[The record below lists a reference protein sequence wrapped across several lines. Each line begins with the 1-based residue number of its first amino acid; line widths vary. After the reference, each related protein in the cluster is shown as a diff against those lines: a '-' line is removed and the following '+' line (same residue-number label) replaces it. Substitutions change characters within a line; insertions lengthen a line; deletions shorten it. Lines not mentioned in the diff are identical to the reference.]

1 MSKSKR
7 IVDALDADDREDVQ
21 DDAIIGKAL
30 VGSLFVLGIVG
41 LIAGGVALAIYL
53 RKPTVED
60 RKTEVALPQ
69 PRAVEQVVLPKIP
82 LTDFTT
88 EAGIDWKHVN
98 GMEGE
103 KLLPETMGGGVAVFD
118 FDRDGDN
125 DLLFV
130 GGTSW
135 PWAKNPVADPRS
147 LCLYRNDGSA
157 KFTDITAEVGLK
169 KSFYGCAPAV
179 GDFDNDGWLD
189 LYVTAVG
196 KNWLFKNTAGN
207 FVDISESAGVA
218 GDETAW
224 SSGAVWFDFDND
236 GKLDLFVC
244 DYVLWSRELDLS
256 LGFSLTG
263 LGRAFGQPTSF
274 TGTQSHLYHN
284 EGDGKFK
291 DVSKEMG
298 IQVAN
303 PDTQVPVGKGLGVA
317 AVDVNRDGWMDLVV
331 ANDTVQNFLFIN
343 RDGKA
348 FQESGIPMGVAFD
361 RAGNSTGAMG
371 LDCGFLRNDD
381 SLAIAI
387 GNFANEPSSLYISRG
402 PDQPFFDAAMASGLG
417 PMSRLSLTFGMFFA
431 DLDLDGRLDIV
442 CSNGHLEEEISK
454 VQSTQEYA
462 QAPQYFWNAGSA
474 GSSELVALKASEVG
488 EGALKKMVGR
498 AAAYGDLDGDGD
510 VDIVLVCNGGPARV
524 LRNDQKLE
532 NNWLRLKLEG
542 TGKSNRD
549 AIGALVTVKADGVT
563 HRRFVTATRSY
574 LSQCELAVTFG
585 LGKAKKV
592 DEVTITWPDGQ
603 TETLAGLEINRQHPL
618 RQGGLK

>member
-1 MSKSKR
+1 MSKQNR
-7 IVDALDADDREDVQ
+7 NVVEQDADDREDVQ

-30 VGSLFVLGIVG
+30 LGSIVVLGLVGVIVG
-41 LIAGGVALAIYL
+41 GIALAVYFQ
-53 RKPTVED
+53 KPVVED
-60 RKTEVALPQ
+60 RKTEIALPQ
-69 PRAVEQVVLPKIP
+69 KRAVEQVSLPKIP
-82 LTDFTT
+82 LADITA

-130 GGTSW
+130 GGTNW
-135 PWAKNPVADPRS
+135 PWAKNPVANPRS
-147 LCLYRNDGSA
+147 LCIYRNDGTA
-157 KFTDITAEVGLK
+157 KFTDVTAEVGLERN
-169 KSFYGCAPAV
+169 FYGCGPAV
-179 GDFDNDGWLD
+179 GDFDNDGWPD
-189 LYVTAVG
+189 LFVSAVG
-196 KNWLFKNTAGN
+196 KNVLYKNNEGKFTD
-207 FVDISESAGVA
+207 VSESSGIV
-218 GDETAW
+218 GDEAW
-224 SSGAVWFDFDND
+224 SSGAVWFDYDND

-244 DYVLWSRELDLS
+244 HYVLWSRELDLS

-274 TGTQSHLYHN
+274 TGTQSLLYHN

-291 DVSKEMG
+291 EVSKEMG

-317 AVDVNRDGWMDLVV
+317 AVDVNRDGWMDIVV
-331 ANDTVQNFLFIN
+331 ANDTVQNFLFMN
-343 RDGKA
+343 RDGKS

-371 LDCGFLRNDD
+371 LDCGYLRNDD

-417 PMSRLSLTFGMFFA
+417 PQSRLSLTFGMFFA
-431 DLDLDGRLDIV
+431 DLDLDGRQDIV
-442 CSNGHLEEEISK
+442 CSNGHLEEEINK

-488 EGALKKMVGR
+488 EAALKKMVGR

-510 VDIVLVCNGGPARV
+510 VDIILVGNGGPARI
-524 LRNDQKLE
+524 LRNDQQL
-532 NNWLRLKLEG
+532 NHNWLRLKLEG
-542 TGKSNRD
+542 SGRSNRD
-549 AIGALVTVKADGVT
+549 AAGALVTVKAGGVT
-563 HRRFVTATRSY
+563 HRRCVTASRSY
-574 LSQCELAVTFG
+574 LSQCELAITFG
-585 LGKAKKV
+585 LGKTSKV
-592 DEVTITWPDGQ
+592 DEVIINWPDGQ
-603 TETLAGLEINRQHPL
+603 SETLSGLEINRQHQL
-618 RQGGLK
+618 RQGETR

>member
-1 MSKSKR
+1 MNKKNE
-7 IVDALDADDREDVQ
+7 VEPDLDDREDIQ

-30 VGSLFVLGIVG
+30 AGSLIVLGIVG
-41 LIAGGVALAIYL
+41 LVVGGIALAVYL
-53 RKPTVED
+53 RKPIVED
-60 RKTEVALPQ
+60 HKTEIALPQ
-69 PRAVEQVVLPKIP
+69 TRTVEQVILPKIP
-82 LTDFTT
+82 LTDITT

-103 KLLPETMGGGVAVFD
+103 KLLPETMGGGVAIFD

-135 PWAKNPVADPRS
+135 PWAKNPIANPRS
-147 LCLYRNDGSA
+147 LCLYRNDGTA
-157 KFTDITAEVGLK
+157 KFVDVTAEVGLERNI
-169 KSFYGCAPAV
+169 YGCGPAV
-179 GDFDNDGWLD
+179 GDFDNDGWED
-189 LYVTAVG
+189 LFVTAVG
-196 KNWLFKNTAGN
+196 KNLLFKNNEGKFTEVTENSGLLR
-207 FVDISESAGVA
+207 
-218 GDETAW
+218 DEAAW
-224 SSGAVWFDFDND
+224 SSGAVWFDYDND

-298 IQVAN
+298 IQVEN

-317 AVDVNRDGWMDLVV
+317 AVDVNRDGWMDLAV
-331 ANDTVQNFLFIN
+331 ANDTVQNFLFLN
-343 RDGKA
+343 RDGKM

-361 RAGNSTGAMG
+361 RAGNATGAMG
-371 LDCGFLRNDD
+371 LDCGFFRNDD
-381 SLAIAI
+381 SLAVGI

-431 DLDLDGRLDIV
+431 DLDLDGRQDIV
-442 CSNGHLEEEISK
+442 CSNGHLEEEINK

-462 QAPQYFWNAGSA
+462 QAPQYFWNAGST
-474 GSSELVALKASEVG
+474 GTSELVALKATEVG
-488 EGALKKMVGR
+488 EAALKKMVGR

-510 VDIVLVCNGGPARV
+510 VDIVLVCNGGPARL

-549 AIGALVTVKADGVT
+549 AVGALATVKAGGVT
-563 HRRFVTATRSY
+563 HRRYVTATRSY
-574 LSQCELAVTFG
+574 LSQCELTLTVG
-585 LGKAKKV
+585 LGKNQKV
-592 DEVTITWPDGQ
+592 DEVTIKWPDGQ
-603 TETLAGLEINRQHPL
+603 SESFSGLEVNKLHSL
-618 RQGGLK
+618 RESEPK

>member
-1 MSKSKR
+1 MSKQKLNVGEPDS
-7 IVDALDADDREDVQ
+7 DEREDVQ

-30 VGSLFVLGIVG
+30 MGSIFVLGLVG
-41 LIAGGVALAIYL
+41 LIVGGIVLVLYL
-53 RKPTVED
+53 RKPVVED
-60 RKTEVALPQ
+60 RKTEIALPQ
-69 PRAVEQVVLPKIP
+69 TRTIQQVTFPKIP
-82 LTDFTT
+82 LTDITA
-88 EAGIDWKHVN
+88 ESGVDWKHVN

-103 KLLPETMGGGVAVFD
+103 KLLPETMGGGAAVFD

-135 PWAKNPVADPRS
+135 PWAKNPTANPRS
-147 LCLYRNDGSA
+147 LCLYRNEGAA
-157 KFTDITAEVGLK
+157 KFTDVTTEVGLGK
-169 KSFYGCAPAV
+169 NFYGSGPAV
-179 GDFDNDGWLD
+179 GDFDNDGWPD
-189 LYVTAVG
+189 LFVSAVG
-196 KNWLFKNTAGN
+196 KNLLFKNEEGKFTD
-207 FVDISESAGVA
+207 VSDSAGVA
-218 GDETAW
+218 GDESTW
-224 SSGAVWFDFDND
+224 SSGAVWLDYDND

-244 DYVLWSRELDLS
+244 RYVLWSRELDLS

-274 TGTQSHLYHN
+274 TGTQSLLYHN

-303 PDTQVPVGKGLGVA
+303 PDTQVPVGKGLGAA
-317 AVDVNRDGWMDLVV
+317 AVDVNRDGWIDIIV
-331 ANDTVQNFLFIN
+331 ANDTVQNFLFMN

-348 FQESGIPMGVAFD
+348 FHESGIPMGVAFD
-361 RAGNSTGAMG
+361 RAGNATGAMG

-381 SLAIAI
+381 SLAVAI

-402 PDQPFFDAAMASGLG
+402 PEQPFFDAAMASGLG
-417 PMSRLSLTFGMFFA
+417 PQSRLSLTFGMFFA
-431 DLDLDGRLDIV
+431 DLDLDGRQDIV
-442 CSNGHLEEEISK
+442 CSNGHLEEEINK
-454 VQSTQEYA
+454 VQSSQEYA

-488 EGALKKMVGR
+488 EAALKKMVGR
-498 AAAYGDLDGDGD
+498 AAAYGDFDGDGD

-532 NNWLRLKLEG
+532 NNWMRLKLEG

-549 AIGALVTVKADGVT
+549 AAGAFVTVNAGGVT
-563 HRRFVTATRSY
+563 HRRYVTATRSY
-574 LSQCELAVTFG
+574 LSQCELTLTFG
-585 LGKAKKV
+585 LGKTQQV
-592 DEVTITWPDGQ
+592 DEVKINWPDGQ
-603 TETLAGLEINRQHPL
+603 TETLTGLEINRQHL
-618 RQGGLK
+618 LKQSEAK

>member
-1 MSKSKR
+1 MSKQNR
-7 IVDALDADDREDVQ
+7 DVVEQDADDREDVQ

-30 VGSLFVLGIVG
+30 TGSIVVLGLVGVIVG
-41 LIAGGVALAIYL
+41 GIALAVYF
-53 RKPTVED
+53 RKPVVED
-60 RKTEVALPQ
+60 RKTEIALPQ
-69 PRAVEQVVLPKIP
+69 KRAVEQVSLPKIP
-82 LTDFTT
+82 MADITA

-135 PWAKNPVADPRS
+135 PWAKNPIANPRS
-147 LCLYRNDGSA
+147 LCMYRNDGTA
-157 KFTDITAEVGLK
+157 KFTDVTAEVGLEK
-169 KSFYGCAPAV
+169 NFYGCGPAV
-179 GDFDNDGWLD
+179 GDFDNDGWPD
-189 LYVTAVG
+189 LFVSAVG
-196 KNWLFKNTAGN
+196 KNVLFKNNEGKFTD
-207 FVDISESAGVA
+207 VSESSGIV
-218 GDETAW
+218 GEEAW
-224 SSGAVWFDFDND
+224 SSGAVWFDYDND

-244 DYVLWSRELDLS
+244 HYVLWSRELDLS

-274 TGTQSHLYHN
+274 TGTQALLYHN
-284 EGDGKFK
+284 EGEGKFK
-291 DVSKEMG
+291 EVSNEMG

-317 AVDVNRDGWMDLVV
+317 AVDVNRDGWMDIVV
-331 ANDTVQNFLFIN
+331 ANDTVQNFLFMN
-343 RDGKA
+343 RDGKS

-387 GNFANEPSSLYISRG
+387 GNFANEPSSLYVSRG

-417 PMSRLSLTFGMFFA
+417 PQSRLSLTFGMFFT
-431 DLDLDGRLDIV
+431 DLDLDGRQDIV
-442 CSNGHLEEEISK
+442 CSNGHLEEEINK

-488 EGALKKMVGR
+488 EAALKKMVGR

-510 VDIVLVCNGGPARV
+510 VDIILVGNGGPARF
-524 LRNDQKLE
+524 LRNDQQL
-532 NNWLRLKLEG
+532 NHNWLRLKLEG
-542 TGKSNRD
+542 SGRSNRD
-549 AIGALVTVKADGVT
+549 AAGALVTVKAGGIT
-563 HRRFVTATRSY
+563 HRRCVTATRSY
-574 LSQCELAVTFG
+574 LSQCELALTFG
-585 LGKAKKV
+585 LGKTPKV
-592 DEVTITWPDGQ
+592 DEVTINWPDGQ
-603 TETLAGLEINRQHPL
+603 SETLSGLEINRQHQL
-618 RQGGLK
+618 RQGETR

>member
-1 MSKSKR
+1 MTSSKNS
-7 IVDALDADDREDVQ
+7 IAEQVQDDRDDVQ

-30 VGSLFVLGIVG
+30 FASLGVLGLVG
-41 LIAGGVALAIYL
+41 LIAGGIAIVVYL
-53 RKPTVED
+53 QKPVVED
-60 RKTEVALPQ
+60 RKTEIALPQ
-69 PRAVEQVVLPKIP
+69 TRAVEQVVLPKIP
-82 LTDFTT
+82 LSDITT

-103 KLLPETMGGGVAVFD
+103 KLLPETMGGGVAIFD

-125 DLLFV
+125 DILFV

-135 PWAKNPVADPRS
+135 PWAKQPIANPRS
-147 LCLYRNDGSA
+147 LCMYRNEGNA
-157 KFTDITAEVGLK
+157 KFVDVTAEVGLEK
-169 KSFYGCAPAV
+169 NIYACGPAV
-179 GDFDNDGWLD
+179 GDFDNDGWPD
-189 LYVTAVG
+189 LFVSVVG
-196 KNWLFKNTAGN
+196 KNLLFKNQEGK
-207 FVDISESAGVA
+207 FIDVSETSGIVA
-218 GDETAW
+218 DESAW
-224 SSGAVWFDFDND
+224 SSGAVWFDYDND
-236 GKLDLFVC
+236 SKLDLFVC

-274 TGTQSHLYHN
+274 TGTQSHLFHN

-298 IQVAN
+298 IQVSN

-317 AVDVNRDGWMDLVV
+317 AVDVNRDGWTDLVV
-331 ANDTVQNFLFIN
+331 ANDTVQNFLFMN

-361 RAGNSTGAMG
+361 RAGNATGAMG
-371 LDCGFLRNDD
+371 LDCGYLRNDE

-402 PDQPFFDAAMASGLG
+402 PEQPFFDAAMASGLG

-431 DLDLDGRLDIV
+431 DLDLDGRQDIV
-442 CSNGHLEEEISK
+442 CSNGHLEEEINK
-454 VQSTQEYA
+454 VQSSQEYA

-474 GSSELVALKASEVG
+474 GSSELVALKATEVG
-488 EGALKKMVGR
+488 DAALKKMVGR

-549 AIGALVTVKADGVT
+549 AAGALVTVKAGGIT
-563 HRRFVTATRSY
+563 HRRCVTSTRSY
-574 LSQCELAVTFG
+574 LSQCELGVTIG
-585 LGKAKKV
+585 LGKAAKI
-592 DEVTITWPDGQ
+592 DEVTINWPDGQ
-603 TETLAGLEINRQHPL
+603 VETLTGLDINRQHDIK
-618 RQGGLK
+618 QGARK